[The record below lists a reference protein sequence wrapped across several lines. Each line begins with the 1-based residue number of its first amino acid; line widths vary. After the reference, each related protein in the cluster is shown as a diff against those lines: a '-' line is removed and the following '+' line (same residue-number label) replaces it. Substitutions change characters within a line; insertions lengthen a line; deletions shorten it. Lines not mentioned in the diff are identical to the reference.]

1 MTCLLEIYESVANNC
16 ATAALDFFMPKL
28 LYVESSIWPIPL
40 AVDVGFCALEFQAD
54 SLPINLAKH
63 EYSFFVSSSL
73 ATCFADTCIKGGL
86 SLYTTGTAGVG
97 LDSCNNK
104 TDITINS
111 PAINVFLFKIGI
123 LLS

>member
-1 MTCLLEIYESVANNC
+1 MYERVATNC
-16 ATAALDFFMPKL
+16 ATPALDFFMPRL
-28 LYVESSIWPIPL
+28 LTVLSSIWPIPL
-40 AVDVGFCALEFQAD
+40 AVDVGFCAFGFQAD
-54 SLPINLAKH
+54 SFPINLVKH
-63 EYSFFVSSSL
+63 LYCSL
-73 ATCFADTCIKGGL
+73 FSNSWATCFADTCIKGGL

>member
-1 MTCLLEIYESVANNC
+1 LV
-16 ATAALDFFMPKL
+16 KH
-28 LYVESSIWPIPL
+28 LY
-40 AVDVGFCALEFQAD
+40 C
-54 SLPINLAKH
+54 SLFSN
-63 EYSFFVSSSL
+63 SL
-73 ATCFADTCIKGGL
+73 ATIFAFTCIKGGL
-86 SLYTTGTAGVG
+86 SLYTTGIAGVG